1 MNVIQ
6 KIEPLRTRLKSQKL
20 AGETLALVPTMG
32 ALHEGHLALVR
43 RARDVADRVVVSIFV
58 NPLQF
63 GPQEDFARYPRDL
76 AHDVQL
82 LADLGVDTVFA
93 PTVEDM
99 YPLGNSWT
107 RVEVTTMST
116 VLCGRTRPTHFA
128 GVTTVV
134 SKLFNLVQPDF
145 AVFGEKDW
153 QQLSI
158 IRRMVADLNFPVT
171 IIGVPTVREADG
183 LAKSSRNQYL
193 SPEDRLRA
201 PALYRGLQQAQSLY
215 QAGERQVEALI
226 QAARGIMEEA
236 GIDPEYLEIV
246 DPVTLEPM
254 PTPLDRPARMATAAR
269 VGGARLIDNIGLG

>member
-107 RVEVTTMST
+107 RVEVTTMSA

-153 QQLSI
+153 QQLAI

-171 IIGVPTVREADG
+171 IIGVPTVREPDG

-215 QAGERQVEALI
+215 QTGERQVEALI

-254 PTPLDRPARMATAAR
+254 DTPLDRPARMATAAR

>member
-93 PTVEDM
+93 PSVDDM

-107 RVEVTTMST
+107 RVEVTTMSA

-153 QQLSI
+153 QQLAI

-171 IIGVPTVREADG
+171 IIGVPTVREPDG

-215 QAGERQVEALI
+215 QTGERQVEALI

-254 PTPLDRPARMATAAR
+254 DTPLDRPARMATAAR